1 MTSISLHTSLERTF
15 QISSRIEGIYPLEQR
30 VLAIVRSLGFCQ
42 DDLFSLRLAMDEAL
56 INAIMHGNGGHEHK
70 RVFVSL
76 AVTRQFVQVTIRD
89 EGDGF
94 DINSLFDPT
103 EDEHVHDTH
112 GRGVFLI
119 RQFMTE
125 VTFNEKGNEITF
137 ALRRRDSSPPPCQ
150 FHSAP
155 A

>member
-1 MTSISLHTSLERTF
+1 MAPERVF
-15 QISSRIEGIYPLEQR
+15 EISSRIESIYPLEQR
-30 VLAIVRSLGFCQ
+30 ILSVVRSLGFSE

-70 RVFVSL
+70 RVYVSL
-76 AVTRQFVQVTIRD
+76 VTTDDLVQVSVRD
-89 EGDGF
+89 EGNGF

-103 EDEHVHDTH
+103 EEGHIHDTH

-119 RQFMTE
+119 RQFMTH

-137 ALRRRDSSPPPCQ
+137 ALRRRDSSQC
-150 FHSAP
+150 AC
-155 A
+155 